1 MFVPF
6 TQTGTHARTRTHT
19 TAASSNARA
28 LDVRA
33 RARACEVVPMH
44 ACLARQ
50 CRCIGVLARFPA
62 ACSHGDIESV
72 SMLLR
77 HGADATIGD
86 NDK

>member
-1 MFVPF
+1 VGFA
-6 TQTGTHARTRTHT
+6 TQQLHT
-19 TAASSNARA
+19 ATSSNARA

-33 RARACEVVPMH
+33 RARACVVVPMH

-50 CRCIGVLARFPA
+50 CRCIGVLARLLA

-77 HGADATIGD
+77 HGADATVGD